1 MSKVAPSLLKHFYKR
16 LEPMC
21 VGNVSYLDS
30 NLTAHLT
37 HVSLNHPVQ
46 KSFPGVRSQGS
57 TRAPLLSD
65 TSIQG
70 TNTYK
75 NEKTSRLT
83 TLSHDGNN
91 IFLISA

>member
-37 HVSLNHPVQ
+37 HVSLNPPVQ
-46 KSFPGVRSQGS
+46 KSFPGARSHGS
-57 TRAPLLSD
+57 THATLLSG
-65 TSIQG
+65 TSIRG
-70 TNTYK
+70 TNTLRTRK
-75 NEKTSRLT
+75 NSTVR
-83 TLSHDGNN
+83 
-91 IFLISA
+91 